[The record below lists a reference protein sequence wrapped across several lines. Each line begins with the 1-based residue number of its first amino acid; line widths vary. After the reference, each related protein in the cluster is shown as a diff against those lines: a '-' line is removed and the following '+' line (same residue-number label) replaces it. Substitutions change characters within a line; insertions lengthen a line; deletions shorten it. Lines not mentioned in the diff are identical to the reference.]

1 MFFLLRLWGAV
12 SGNFLFGRAFCTRFA
27 VLSAEAPCEWAQRAV
42 TLKKRIMKEKENEK
56 KGCGC
61 GCDFKKE
68 VEEMVNEAKKP
79 SFEERLEKKREMEA
93 AFGKD
98 EERR

>member
-1 MFFLLRLWGAV
+1 
-12 SGNFLFGRAFCTRFA
+12 
-27 VLSAEAPCEWAQRAV
+27 
-42 TLKKRIMKEKENEK
+42 MKEKENEK

-79 SFEERLEKKREMEA
+79 SFEERLEKKREVEA

-98 EERR
+98 EEQR